1 VGAWNCYRLG
11 VPGRQRTAERRLAY
25 MAGQTALH
33 MANHKQ
39 EARWRATV
47 LFIGGRGAPPLTGT
61 AETAEAQA

>member
-47 LFIGGRGAPPLTGT
+47 LYKD
-61 AETAEAQA
+61 